1 MKSTLDL
8 SNYFQDFVSKRVWK
22 DTSSVSKLLPY
33 ILEDLFPDL
42 SVLHLSDK
50 RLVCLEDF
58 QGRRW
63 KVWCAREDVFDI
75 APSKTKGCGRSKENL
90 DILYDAKLKYN
101 GVILVNIK
109 DIKNTLIYWY
119 DWKSLP
125 VDDKGRVVLE

>member
-8 SNYFQDFVSKRVWK
+8 SKYFQDFVSKRVWK
-22 DTSSVSKLLPY
+22 DTSSVSKILPY

-42 SVLHLSDK
+42 SVLHLADK

-125 VDDKGRVVLE
+125 VDDKGRVVF

>member
-22 DTSSVSKLLPY
+22 DTSSVSKILPY

>member
-22 DTSSVSKLLPY
+22 DTSGVSKILPY

-50 RLVCLEDF
+50 RIVCLEDF

-125 VDDKGRVVLE
+125 VDDKGRVVF